1 MPGEDAAVLGSGPGL
16 AGVLSVLGGDAVEG
30 GPEGLLESPLEAAPA
45 CTNSPFTQ
53 EYMDG
58 S

>member
-1 MPGEDAAVLGSGPGL
+1 VLEGDAGEDGSDRSLEAP
-16 AGVLSVLGGDAVEG
+16 VEA
-30 GPEGLLESPLEAAPA
+30 PVEDPVEAPVEAAPA
-45 CTNSPFTQ
+45 WTNSPFTQ